1 MRIYFLIVILVLIVL
16 DALIFNLSGFTFWF
30 YIVTSIVILNILAVL
45 LLSGINNIHNEIDN
59 LENE

>member
-1 MRIYFLIVILVLIVL
+1 MRIYFLIMILALIVL

-45 LLSGINNIHNEIDN
+45 LLSGINNIHNEIDD

>member
-30 YIVTSIVILNILAVL
+30 YIVTGIVILNILAVL
-45 LLSGINNIHNEIDN
+45 LFSGINNIHNEIDD

>member
-45 LLSGINNIHNEIDN
+45 LLSGINNIHNEIDD